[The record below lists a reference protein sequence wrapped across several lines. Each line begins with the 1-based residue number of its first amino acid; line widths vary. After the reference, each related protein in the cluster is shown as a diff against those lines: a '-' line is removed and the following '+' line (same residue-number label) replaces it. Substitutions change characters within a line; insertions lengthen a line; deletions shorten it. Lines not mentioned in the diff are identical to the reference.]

1 MKVKVKLIRIVF
13 GLFKFMSNLKDD
25 FKYNFKV
32 YVNHINPDYESEDI
46 MLSRIKTKAH
56 ILDKGLN
63 MTPFQA
69 GRSKSAYKII
79 KNLINDFDKKFSNF
93 KKDPSYNWARNIVK
107 TYEKKQLNPSIS
119 VNSQNK
125 ILKSNSLEKLIKERV
140 SVRNFKH
147 KIIDKNTWIKIV
159 ECAMS
164 APSSCHRQPAN
175 YYIVSKKEIKDILL
189 SCIAGSTG
197 FANGIPYLVIV
208 SSDIRAY
215 NINDR
220 YTYLVDTSL
229 SVNSFILG
237 CKAYGVG
244 STIMNWSHATNRQNK
259 TVKKVLGITNDE
271 KIVTTI
277 ACGFPNVLPH
287 KPKSMNPS
295 RKAKFY
301 VD

>member
-1 MKVKVKLIRIVF
+1 MKIKVKIIRIIF
-13 GLFKFMSNLKDD
+13 GLLKFGSNLIDD

-32 YVNHINPDYESEDI
+32 YLNHINPDYDSEDVL
-46 MLSRIKTKAH
+46 LSRIKTKAH

-63 MTPFQA
+63 MTPFQT
-69 GRSKSAYKII
+69 GRSKSAYKIV
-79 KNLINDFDKKFSNF
+79 KNLINDYDKKFSNF
-93 KKDPSYNWARNIVK
+93 EKDPSYYWACNIVDV
-107 TYEKKQLNPSIS
+107 YEKKQINPRII

-125 ILKSNSLEKLIKERV
+125 ILKNTSLAKLIKERV
-140 SVRNFKH
+140 SVRNFSH
-147 KIIDKNTWIKIV
+147 KTINKITWLKIV

-175 YYIVSKKEIKDILL
+175 YYIVSKKDSKDILL

-208 SSDIRAY
+208 TSDIRAY

-244 STIMNWSHATNRQNK
+244 STIMNWSHATNSQNK
-259 TVKKVLGITNDE
+259 KVKKVLGITNKE

-277 ACGFPNVLPH
+277 ACGYPNVLPH
-287 KPKSMNPS
+287 KPKSINPS
-295 RKAKFY
+295 VKAKFHA
-301 VD
+301 D

>member
-1 MKVKVKLIRIVF
+1 MKIKVKIIRIVF
-13 GLFKFMSNLKDD
+13 GLFRLVSNLKDD

-32 YVNHINPDYESEDI
+32 YINHINPDYKSEDLL
-46 MLSRIKTKAH
+46 LSRIKTKAH

-63 MTPFQA
+63 MTPFQI
-69 GRSKSAYKII
+69 GRSKSAYINV
-79 KNLINDFDKKFSNF
+79 KNLIKDYDKKFSNP
-93 KKDPSYNWARNIVK
+93 KIDSSYSWACNIVK
-107 TYEKKQLNPSIS
+107 TYEKKQINPNINVS
-119 VNSQNK
+119 SQNK
-125 ILKSNSLEKLIKERV
+125 ILKNPSLEKLIKERV
-140 SVRNFKH
+140 SIRNFTH
-147 KIIDKNTWIKIV
+147 KIINKTDWLKIV

-175 YYIVSKKEIKDILL
+175 YYIVSKKELKDILL

-208 SSDIRAY
+208 TSDIRAY

-220 YTYLVDTSL
+220 HTYLVDTSL

-237 CKAYGVG
+237 CKAFGVG

-259 TVKKVLGITNDE
+259 TVKKVLGITNNE

-277 ACGFPNVLPH
+277 ACGYPNFLPH

-295 RKAKFY
+295 KKAKFY